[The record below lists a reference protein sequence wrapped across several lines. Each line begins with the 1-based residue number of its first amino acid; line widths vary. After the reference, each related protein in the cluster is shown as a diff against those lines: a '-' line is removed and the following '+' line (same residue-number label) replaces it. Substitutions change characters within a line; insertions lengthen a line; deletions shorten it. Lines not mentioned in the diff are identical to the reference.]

1 MAVIWGG
8 AAHDRIKHKT
18 DNHEWHMIKFPEN
31 TWSSPLWTII
41 CWVLPSALHSSDS
54 FPPCDFCHC
63 IHIMLYICL
72 FCVSPSLFPC
82 PAIMLSSY
90 FLCSTRFLLPTPFFL
105 IVILSPCPSLYS
117 CCQISLSTQG
127 KLHISDYTPIK
138 GPIGTQFACCSSSLE
153 TEKWTVSVC
162 ICNHGHGKKGFL
174 KYYRLNKAYVRVCVC
189 LIADGS
195 PLLNPY

>member
-1 MAVIWGG
+1 MV
-8 AAHDRIKHKT
+8 HKG
-18 DNHEWHMIKFPEN
+18 ELYLPG
-31 TWSSPLWTII
+31 SSFFSACLQLIS
-41 CWVLPSALHSSDS
+41 PSWFLSLHSYYVIHLS
-54 FPPCDFCHC
+54 FLCF
-63 IHIMLYICL
+63 
-72 FCVSPSLFPC
+72 SFPC

-90 FLCSTRFLLPTPFFL
+90 FLSSSMRFLRPTPFFL

-127 KLHISDYTPIK
+127 KLHFSDYTPIK

-162 ICNHGHGKKGFL
+162 ICVHGHGKKGFL